1 MTSDMDKDKPK
12 PAIRR
17 PDVLKKLN
25 ADSLYMIERG
35 LLGDLP
41 DKLKPPPLVPSRA
54 QVNELAVAKPS
65 GLLSSCLPMPESPVS
80 ERVTSSD
87 EEGTSPLKKSFSFR
101 DRLSRI
107 SFFNKDKEKEKEKP
121 KWKTIVE
128 DEKNEEPPVTQGSPK
143 ATPKRS
149 DTKAEQD
156 YKMNKRFWFF
166 RSKELEKREKGHR
179 PVYTRSKSFEFLP
192 RSIEEQDEDLSPR
205 KLKKNQ
211 SYMFGGS
218 SDTMGDAWTS
228 NESLEYIANVYHDSD
243 DGVCLKS
250 IKEISSDLS
259 YDNSSTSMQT
269 SGSSVNKKDILKS
282 ESVENVFNEFK
293 KAVELFSET
302 YLSDCEPYTKSK
314 DLTIKQKRKSSSFS
328 TLPSPKVVQVSKVSG
343 PSEDFKKELSRVLSV
358 KREVRTARRG
368 SVTDWFVLE
377 DQAARQTQEANRYR
391 RGKKKDVNR
400 VRRISS
406 TKYWI
411 TPEECAEYSTDQ
423 RPPLVIPRITQYRN
437 PRPRAQPIGH
447 GYHEEDIPEQG
458 SLRVRGYEQLNNWSP
473 TSERCRPDLDMGYK
487 ASSDSPPFVR
497 INKRLGGSTENLLIN
512 PRRPNHLQLPASSSG
527 DSLDV
532 EIRER
537 EPAYVRNRKSRSMVA
552 PKNRMQSPIPPTRFT
567 MQQPSEVILESPIKR
582 TKFLE
587 GTKKTKKNWIDC
599 YMVLTPTALVFYKDQ
614 RTYYAP
620 KVSRPPGTPPSP
632 SATLAELVLP
642 LRNAHATQCIQ
653 KHTKRYTRSLLL
665 IVGYDQYLI
674 QDETE
679 EGARKWLGHIRGVI
693 YNLYQCNL
701 PGDSPPPAFS
711 QSSNTD
717 QESLGRTPP
726 ATRHANRN
734 KQKAGGSSNE
744 DLSDSPDSIQ
754 KSHVRSRLRKFF
766 AKRPAMEQLVKKGIY
781 KDEPV
786 FGRNLEEVCPTTSPR
801 VPEFVVA
808 CVNEIERSLENMCTD
823 GLYRAS
829 GNLSQVQK
837 IRLEVD
843 QNKMSVIKNNTD
855 IHVLTGSLK
864 LFFRELKEPLIPC
877 SMFDRVLAACSIK
890 PKEARIKEFQEI
902 VKALPQCNRDTL
914 KFLLEHLLKVT
925 EHKEQ
930 NRMHTANL
938 AIVFGPTLLWAPPE
952 QAHNIAVDCIQQ
964 NNVVDILLT
973 DFKEIFIE
981 NGSKGKKK
989 A

>member
-1 MTSDMDKDKPK
+1 MDKDKPK
-12 PAIRR
+12 PIIRR

-41 DKLKPPPLVPSRA
+41 NKLKPQPLVPVRA
-54 QVNELAVAKPS
+54 QLHEQAVAKPS
-65 GLLSSCLPMPESPVS
+65 GILSSCLPGLESPMS
-80 ERVTSSD
+80 EKMSSSD
-87 EEGTSPLKKSFSFR
+87 DEGVSPLKKTFSFR

-107 SFFNKDKEKEKEKP
+107 SFFGKDKEKP

-128 DEKNEEPPVTQGSPK
+128 NEKVVDPSVNHGLNNPDPWKNNS
-143 ATPKRS
+143 
-149 DTKAEQD
+149 KAEQD
-156 YKMNKRFWFF
+156 IKSNKRFWFF
-166 RSKELEKREKGHR
+166 RSKELEKRDKQHK
-179 PVYTRSKSFEFLP
+179 PIYKRSKSFEFLP
-192 RSIEEQDEDLSPR
+192 RAIEEEDEELSP
-205 KLKKNQ
+205 KVNKNRL
-211 SYMFGGS
+211 SFGFGS

-250 IKEISSDLS
+250 IKELASDLS
-259 YDNSSTSMQT
+259 TGNSSTSVPT
-269 SGSSVNKKDILKS
+269 SGSSLNAANILKS
-282 ESVENVFNEFK
+282 ESVENVFNEFN
-293 KAVELFSET
+293 KAVELFGES
-302 YLSDCEPYTKSK
+302 YLSDCEPYTKSNQ
-314 DLTIKQKRKSSSFS
+314 LTIKQKRRSASFT
-328 TLPSPKVVQVSKVSG
+328 TLPSPKVVQVNKVSE
-343 PSEDFKKELSRVLSV
+343 PSEDFKKELARVLSV

-377 DQAARQTQEANRYR
+377 DQVTGPQPVSGPQEANKYR
-391 RGKKKDVNR
+391 RSMKKPINR

-411 TPEECAEYSTDQ
+411 TPEECAVYSRDQ

-437 PRPRAQPIGH
+437 PRPRAQPMGY

-458 SLRVRGYEQLNNWSP
+458 SLRGPRYEPLNWSP
-473 TSERCRPDLDMGYK
+473 TSDRCREDHDFGYGK
-487 ASSDSPPFVR
+487 VGSD
-497 INKRLGGSTENLLIN
+497 KRLGGSTENLLLN
-512 PRRPNHLQLPASSSG
+512 PRRPHHLQLPASSSG
-527 DSLDV
+527 DSLDL
-532 EIRER
+532 EYRKP
-537 EPAYVRNRKSRSMVA
+537 PAYVRNRKSKSMVA
-552 PKNRMQSPIPPTRFT
+552 PKHGMRSPVPAPRLTL
-567 MQQPSEVILESPIKR
+567 QQRNEA
-582 TKFLE
+582 FLE
-587 GTKKTKKNWIDC
+587 GPVRRTKYQEGSKKTRKNWIDC
-599 YMVLTPTALVFYKDQ
+599 YMVLTPTALHFYKDQ

-620 KVSRPPGTPPSP
+620 KMTCPPGTPPSP
-632 SATLAELVLP
+632 SAPEPELKLP
-642 LRNAHATQCIQ
+642 LRNARVTQCIQ
-653 KHTKRYTRSLLL
+653 KQTKRYSRSFQLT
-665 IVGYDQYLI
+665 VGQDHYLI

-679 EGARKWLGHIRGVI
+679 EGARKWLNHIISVLNNPHPLSMAGE
-693 YNLYQCNL
+693 
-701 PGDSPPPAFS
+701 SPPPAY

-717 QESLGRTPP
+717 LESLGRTPP
-726 ATRHANRN
+726 AARHANRN
-734 KQKAGGSSNE
+734 KQ
-744 DLSDSPDSIQ
+744 
-754 KSHVRSRLRKFF
+754 
-766 AKRPAMEQLVKKGIY
+766 

-786 FGRNLEEVCPTTSPR
+786 FGRNLDEVCPPSSPR
-801 VPEFVVA
+801 VPEFVVQ
-808 CVNEIERSLENMCTD
+808 CVNEIESNEENMCTD

-843 QNKMSVIKNNTD
+843 QNKMSVIRNNTD

-877 SMFDRVLAACSIK
+877 SIFDRVLAACSIK
-890 PKEARIKEFQEI
+890 PKEARIKEFQSI

-925 EHKEQ
+925 ERKDR

-938 AIVFGPTLLWAPPE
+938 AIVFGPTLLWAPAE

-973 DFKEIFIE
+973 DFKEIF
-981 NGSKGKKK
+981 GDDSKGKKK